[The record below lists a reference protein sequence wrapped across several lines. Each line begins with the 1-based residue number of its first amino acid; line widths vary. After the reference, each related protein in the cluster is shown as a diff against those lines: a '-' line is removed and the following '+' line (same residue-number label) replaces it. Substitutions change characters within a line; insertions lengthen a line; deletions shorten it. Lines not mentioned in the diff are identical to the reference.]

1 MSKYDKIRAA
11 IAKKYTGK
19 EKENLVE
26 ELDRLY
32 HDALLLYALDTN
44 GVINWEWYDKAVSDC
59 EKWREEYDDGEWR
72 GMI

>member
-1 MSKYDKIRAA
+1 MSNYDKIRAA

-32 HDALLLYALDTN
+32 HDALLLYSLDTN
-44 GVINWEWYDKAVSDC
+44 GVINWEWYDKAVSDY
-59 EKWREEYDDGEWR
+59 EKWREEYGNRELK